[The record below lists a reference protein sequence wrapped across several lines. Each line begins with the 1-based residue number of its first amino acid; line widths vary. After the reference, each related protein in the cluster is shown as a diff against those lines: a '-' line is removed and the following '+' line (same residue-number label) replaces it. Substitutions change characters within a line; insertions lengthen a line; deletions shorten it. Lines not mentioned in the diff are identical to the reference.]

1 MLDTCRHLR
10 PGCLP
15 SPATSPSQLVLEAC
29 RQGAELDVVLAPV
42 EREVVVDAGDHEYED
57 YDEETDTWVRKFHW
71 GDIRVGC
78 VQGCCTC
85 LAGQPSALAWELS
98 WLAGV
103 LFIGLSVMSFV
114 GQKTHSA

>member
-71 GDIRVGC
+71 GDIRVRLRARLLYMLGRAALC
-78 VQGCCTC
+78 AC
-85 LAGQPSALAWELS
+85 LAA
-98 WLAGV
+98 
-103 LFIGLSVMSFV
+103 
-114 GQKTHSA
+114 